1 MLKIGKLS
9 INSVTLNKVPFMRS
23 VFLFIISLWISAGFA
38 QTDRFEKGKILNAIP
53 VQNSTDTYALYLP
66 ESYDE
71 TTLSAVVFIFDPSG
85 NGKQGMQPF
94 ISSAEKFNYV
104 LIASNVTK
112 NGVPYETNFE
122 VVNRLFETVFST
134 FKIDEKQIYT
144 SGFSGGSRLAT
155 AIAALT
161 DKIQGV
167 VACGAGLAIN
177 KSVTPTKEMFS
188 FVGLV
193 GDEDMNYQEM
203 FNTKNW
209 LDKFEVANELF
220 VYNDTH
226 KWPPS
231 EQIERAFGWLELQA
245 YKKKIRPVDSAF
257 VQSYF
262 ESQYKIADSLVIH
275 NKFRSVLEYESIVK
289 NFAPYFEVKMIQQ
302 KMEALKTSPEY
313 QSEVTS
319 REVIINKEN
328 ELYEKFSK
336 KYSHDILA
344 AESDDNFQ
352 WWRRE
357 LKRLDADIANAK
369 TIRKAKMLKR
379 LKYTVFAGAYESS
392 MSYIGAKKYKHALY
406 CDQLL
411 VYFNPE
417 QAYWY
422 YRVAQSYARNDDL
435 KHTVRNLKKAKELGL
450 RRFQAIQ
457 TLPLFAKFKQKK
469 KFQKLFEEE
478 SK

>member
-1 MLKIGKLS
+1 
-9 INSVTLNKVPFMRS
+9 MRI
-23 VFLFIISLWISAGFA
+23 VFLIILSFYISVGFA
-38 QTDRFEKGKILNAIP
+38 QTDRFEKGKILNAVP

-66 ESYDE
+66 ASYNE
-71 TTLSAVVFIFDPSG
+71 TTLAAVVFIFDPSG
-85 NGKQGMQPF
+85 NGKHGMQPF
-94 ISSAEKFNYV
+94 ISSAEKFNYI

-209 LDKFEVANELF
+209 LDKFDVSNELF

-226 KWPPS
+226 RWPPS

-245 YKKKIRPVDSAF
+245 YKKKIRSVDVAF

-275 NKFRSVLEYESIVK
+275 NKFRSVLEFESIVK
-289 NFAPYFEVKMIQQ
+289 NFAPYVEVKTIQR
-302 KMEALKTSPEY
+302 KMDAIKVSPEY
-313 QSEVTS
+313 QSEVAI
-319 REVIINKEN
+319 REANIKEEN
-328 ELYEKFSK
+328 ELYEKFSV
-336 KYSHDILA
+336 KYSNDILA
-344 AESDDNFQ
+344 AESDDDFQ
-352 WWRRE
+352 WWRKELRE
-357 LKRLDADIANAK
+357 LNIAIVNAK
-369 TIRKAKMLKR
+369 DEQKSKMLKR
-379 LKYTVFAGAYESS
+379 LKQTVFAGAYESS
-392 MSYIGAKKYKHALY
+392 MGYVSAKKYKHALY

-435 KHTVRNLKKAKELGL
+435 KHTIRNLKKAKALGL
-450 RRFQAIQ
+450 RRFQAIKEV
-457 TLPLFAKFKQKK
+457 PLFAKFKQKK